1 MKCQLKRHLY
11 EQEIMDS
18 RFLSGSGC
26 TKQLGTPRAGIRLA
40 YSHHEGPLTRQ
51 DKEGH
56 SLRQLAA
63 RIFGYVA
70 HSLSG
75 GFGCVLVVRK

>member
-1 MKCQLKRHLY
+1 MNRRLWTADFYLDQAAQNK
-11 EQEIMDS
+11 
-18 RFLSGSGC
+18 
-26 TKQLGTPRAGIRLA
+26 LGTPRAGIRLA